1 MDYLHSHFGEID
13 STNAYLKGV
22 AKGSEGF
29 LFVSA
34 DHQTAGHG
42 RNGREWVSP
51 SGENLL
57 FSFLLK
63 DPKILALGP
72 KLTLPIAA
80 IIAKRLEGLSIRG
93 VSIKWPNDVYVDGKK
108 VAGILLEGSLP
119 DYIVIGVGINV
130 NQTHFDGDFRA
141 KPTSMALEFG
151 HPINLEMFRDNLFR
165 NIVDVYS
172 ALPQGFDQALAY
184 FASHDYLRGKKV
196 LRGQEEEPHVAV
208 GVDEEFNLLLSR
220 DGETVSVT
228 SQEVVVVEG
237 TKR

>member
-34 DHQTAGHG
+34 DYQSAG
-42 RNGREWVSP
+42 RGREERNWVSP
-51 SGENLL
+51 PGENLL

-63 DPKILALGP
+63 DPEVLSLGAR
-72 KLTLPIAA
+72 LTLPIAV

-119 DYIVIGVGINV
+119 DYLVIGVGINV
-130 NQTHFDGDFRA
+130 NQTHFGGDFRA

-151 HPINLEMFRDNLFR
+151 HPINLEIFRDNLFR

-172 ALPQGFDQALAY
+172 ALPEGFDEALDY
-184 FASHDYLRGKKV
+184 FSTHDYLRGKKV
-196 LRGQEEEPHVAV
+196 CRGEDAEPYVAS
-208 GVDEEFNLLLSR
+208 GVDEGFNLLLSR
-220 DGETVSVT
+220 AGETIAVST
-228 SQEVVVVEG
+228 QEVVLAEG
-237 TKR
+237 IKR